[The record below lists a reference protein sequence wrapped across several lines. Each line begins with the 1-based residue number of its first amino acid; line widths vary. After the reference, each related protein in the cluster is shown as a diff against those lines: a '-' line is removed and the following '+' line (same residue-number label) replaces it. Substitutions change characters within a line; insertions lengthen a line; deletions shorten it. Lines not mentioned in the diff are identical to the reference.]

1 MNYNIIAAILIVLVT
16 VPMGAASSGWGAV
29 DAGADMIATGIDL
42 AITRIADSLMGT
54 GTVSG
59 TNTTGNSTTGN
70 NTVGSNSRPTVT
82 EMIIGFA
89 SWSVSPFEYATVIK
103 LMGISLCCAA
113 VFLVI
118 YALCGAAYVSLSRM
132 SSSKMGVLQH
142 ILNTKSDNGALRNY
156 AQNIVMGCLA
166 VSFMALAIF
175 MTLLLSKVLKMMIMS
190 GIANSISPSLSS
202 VSVLYLSMAIM
213 WICVSVFFAISNIVI
228 CLTAGL
234 SFLLGALY
242 ASDKTRHIATRWLD
256 YFLGMV
262 AMQVFV
268 VVVVAVTVGFVM
280 DFKSSPDGF
289 ALLTAHP
296 QIEVSMYI
304 GLIVFVMIGC
314 VGFVSGKARLLKGA
328 KTVVK
333 LVV

>member
-1 MNYNIIAAILIVLVT
+1 MNYNIITAILIVLVT

-42 AITRIADSLMGT
+42 AITRIADSLMSAS
-54 GTVSG
+54 TVSG
-59 TNTTGNSTTGN
+59 TNTTGN
-70 NTVGSNSRPTVT
+70 NTVSSNSRPTVT

-103 LMGISLCCAA
+103 LMGISLCCAV

-132 SSSKMGVLQH
+132 SSGEMGVLQH
-142 ILNTKSDNGALRNY
+142 VLNTRSDNGALRNY
-156 AQNIVMGCLA
+156 AQNIVLGCIAL
-166 VSFMALAIF
+166 SFMVLAIF

-202 VSVLYLSMAIM
+202 VPVLYLAMAIM
-213 WICVSVFFAISNIVI
+213 WMCVSVFFAISNIVI

-242 ASDKTRHIATRWLD
+242 ASDKTRHIATGWLD
-256 YFLGMV
+256 YFIGMV
-262 AMQVFV
+262 VMQIFV
-268 VVVVAVTVGFVM
+268 VAVVAVTVGFVM

-296 QIEVSMYI
+296 YIEASMYM

-314 VGFVSGKARLLKGA
+314 VCFVLGKAKLLKGA